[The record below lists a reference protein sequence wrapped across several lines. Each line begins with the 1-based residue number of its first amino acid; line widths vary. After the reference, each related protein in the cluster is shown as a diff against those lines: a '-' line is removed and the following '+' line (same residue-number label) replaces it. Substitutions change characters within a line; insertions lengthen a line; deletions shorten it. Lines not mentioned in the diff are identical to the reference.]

1 MVERKY
7 KGGRLLI
14 KTTAPG
20 ILRALFVTTVSTAFV
35 GLALMIISGEN
46 PLYVLISFTTLESPP
61 LSSVLASLGAFFLA
75 LSGMLMISTIVSYT
89 LTLKTTEDLNRKL
102 EGLEAEVRNINLAAL
117 EEAARSLEAAV
128 KEAKENVDERIEEG
142 ITNLS
147 KSHEEGVKV
156 ILKMLEE
163 ALVAFDELL
172 KTRTEELKKILQGG
186 VK

>member
-1 MVERKY
+1 
-7 KGGRLLI
+7 
-14 KTTAPG
+14 
-20 ILRALFVTTVSTAFV
+20 
-35 GLALMIISGEN
+35 
-46 PLYVLISFTTLESPP
+46 
-61 LSSVLASLGAFFLA
+61 
-75 LSGMLMISTIVSYT
+75 MLMISTIVSYT